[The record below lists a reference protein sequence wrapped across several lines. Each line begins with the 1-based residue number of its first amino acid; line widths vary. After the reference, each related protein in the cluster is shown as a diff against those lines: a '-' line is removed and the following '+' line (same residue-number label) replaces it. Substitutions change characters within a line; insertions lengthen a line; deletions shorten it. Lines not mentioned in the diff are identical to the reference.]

1 MWSIKKD
8 EKNVF
13 KETAPATL
21 KSFTDSC
28 VHAWQTVL
36 CQLWISYPDK
46 VCGTDFAVR
55 NLWFWGEIFALGET
69 GNNPSC
75 ISLYWLSHP
84 GINSCIM
91 ETALKDI
98 HRTAFGDYQCLEGH
112 SRNTIDGSI
121 THCCLSKIYCAPKTC
136 KWMRHLWSDEDFESK
151 VYALNTEKAVPFEV
165 SGRAH
170 SGHGWGRIRCQK
182 YFCFWFSTTELF
194 QIRTAFFHCLN
205 SSVASNSHYIPVQWQ
220 CIVATLRE
228 R

>member
-1 MWSIKKD
+1 M
-8 EKNVF
+8 
-13 KETAPATL
+13 
-21 KSFTDSC
+21 
-28 VHAWQTVL
+28 
-36 CQLWISYPDK
+36 
-46 VCGTDFAVR
+46 CGTDFAVR
-55 NLWFWGEIFALGET
+55 NLWFWGEIFAFGET

-194 QIRTAFFHCLN
+194 QIRTAFFSLFEFFSCFKFTLHSCAMTVYRRN
-205 SSVASNSHYIPVQWQ
+205 SEGALMSFAGHLTANRFLSCAEYLHHFLLSFFFTCSLQFVL
-220 CIVATLRE
+220 CIRK
-228 R
+228 

>member
-1 MWSIKKD
+1 M
-8 EKNVF
+8 
-13 KETAPATL
+13 
-21 KSFTDSC
+21 
-28 VHAWQTVL
+28 
-36 CQLWISYPDK
+36 
-46 VCGTDFAVR
+46 CGTDFAVR
-55 NLWFWGEIFALGET
+55 NLWFWGEIFAFGET

-98 HRTAFGDYQCLEGH
+98 YRTAFGDYQCLEGH

-182 YFCFWFSTTELF
+182 YFCFWFFHHRVVSDQDCFFSLF
-194 QIRTAFFHCLN
+194 EFFSCFKFTLHSCAMTVYRRNSEGALMSFAGHLTANRFLSCAEYLHHFLLSFFYLFIT
-205 SSVASNSHYIPVQWQ
+205 V
-220 CIVATLRE
+220 CIMH
-228 R
+228 

>member
-1 MWSIKKD
+1 M
-8 EKNVF
+8 
-13 KETAPATL
+13 
-21 KSFTDSC
+21 
-28 VHAWQTVL
+28 
-36 CQLWISYPDK
+36 
-46 VCGTDFAVR
+46 CGTDFAVR
-55 NLWFWGEIFALGET
+55 NLWFWGEIFAFGET

-84 GINSCIM
+84 GLNSCIM

-98 HRTAFGDYQCLEGH
+98 HWTVFGDYQCLEGH